1 MAGGSI
7 LDADMRTLGLRLRSG
22 FAWWRSELGAMLPA
36 SLRSGTGR
44 LRSFALYNGPGQ
56 IEAVGQ
62 GADRPVL
69 VDPSLCLVREIDL
82 PAIAAA
88 DFAQLVAM
96 EADRIFPLAPDIL
109 AIGHARAAHGRARVA
124 ALPLDTAREM
134 LAELRDAGMVPAV
147 VGLARASEPG
157 AMSGVMP
164 GVMDIDFTPSLAAAG
179 LVAPVRDG
187 AARWWLLAGFL
198 FAGNLG
204 LLVWRDVE
212 SVARLDELVTQQA
225 PAVKGARAIT
235 ARIARTQTVAE
246 QVAVRRRGHD
256 ALGTLVVLT
265 RAMPAAAWVQRYT
278 WDGAAIRITGYR
290 RPQADV
296 AAALRSSKRFGD
308 VRSANTEAVT
318 EVQTGLPFDIAARV
332 EGGAS

>member
-36 SLRSGTGR
+36 SLRSGTRR

-69 VDPSLCLVREIDL
+69 VDPAQCLVREIDL

-88 DFAQLVAM
+88 DLAQLVAM
-96 EADRIFPLAPDIL
+96 EADRIFPLAPDML
-109 AIGHARAAHGRARVA
+109 VIGHTRAAHGRVRVA
-124 ALPLDTAREM
+124 ALPLDTARAM
-134 LAELRDAGMVPAV
+134 LAELHDAGMVPAV
-147 VGLARASEPG
+147 VGLTREGEPG
-157 AMSGVMP
+157 AIDV
-164 GVMDIDFTPSLAAAG
+164 DFTPSLAAAG
-179 LVAPVRDG
+179 LVAPVRD
-187 AARWWLLAGFL
+187 AAVRWWLLAGFL

-212 SVARLDELVTQQA
+212 SVVRLDELVAQQA

-235 ARIARTQTVAE
+235 ARIARTQAVAE
-246 QVAVRRRGHD
+246 QLAAQRRGHD
-256 ALGTLVVLT
+256 ALGTLVVVT

-278 WDGAAIRITGYR
+278 WDGATIRLTGYR

-296 AAALRSSKRFGD
+296 AAALRSSGRFSD

-318 EVQTGLPFDIAARV
+318 EIQTGLPFDIAARV